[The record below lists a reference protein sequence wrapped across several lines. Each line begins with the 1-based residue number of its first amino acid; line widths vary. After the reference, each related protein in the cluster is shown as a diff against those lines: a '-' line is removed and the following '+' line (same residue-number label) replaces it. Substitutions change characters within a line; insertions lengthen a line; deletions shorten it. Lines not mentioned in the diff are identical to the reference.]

1 MARRAMNALQLALGS
16 VGSGIQ
22 GYTQAK
28 TLREEQ
34 EAERE
39 RLRKAEARQM
49 AMDIA
54 GLQAQGYEP
63 VGNVQRKQQ
72 EAADAARSLAVAA
85 MNSTRGAGMSLPSA
99 ASQQSLMQGYA
110 EAKPERT
117 LEYGGQQFALRE
129 TAGERQERLARG
141 QEMRER
147 QIEREKA
154 TALAQA
160 KRAEQERQEKLAAD
174 AISGGPKSQAAVRLA
189 MESPAAYKAIFE
201 DQNALTPYQKLQYG
215 LSRERFDFDKKRAE
229 KQDKQAMERIPAPD
243 RRSMTELEATI
254 KELEKAE
261 QVIKDNPDAFGLKTM
276 LPNVVLGTMPGTKA
290 RAIAFGAMT
299 KVRRTD
305 FGTAQ
310 SKTEKE
316 SMVPVYISTGDAAPA
331 ALDKTSGLK
340 EKAIMELNAKRSFY
354 GLPEY
359 APAGSQTPS
368 MSASDALSR
377 LRSGGKK

>member
-1 MARRAMNALQLALGS
+1 
-16 VGSGIQ
+16 
-22 GYTQAK
+22 
-28 TLREEQ
+28 
-34 EAERE
+34 
-39 RLRKAEARQM
+39 
-49 AMDIA
+49 MDIA

-201 DQNALTPYQKLQYG
+201 DQNARTPYQKLQYG

-229 KQDKQAMERIPAPD
+229 KQDKQAMERIK
-243 RRSMTELEATI
+243 SL
-254 KELEKAE
+254 
-261 QVIKDNPDAFGLKTM
+261 
-276 LPNVVLGTMPGTKA
+276 
-290 RAIAFGAMT
+290 
-299 KVRRTD
+299 
-305 FGTAQ
+305 
-310 SKTEKE
+310 S
-316 SMVPVYISTGDAAPA
+316 
-331 ALDKTSGLK
+331 
-340 EKAIMELNAKRSFY
+340 NAKRSI
-354 GLPEY
+354 
-359 APAGSQTPS
+359 Q
-368 MSASDALSR
+368 
-377 LRSGGKK
+377 